1 MTSYLFLDP
10 DSVPE
15 QWADRG
21 IPMVMVPLTES
32 ESDQVL
38 SDEPVKPDTLARDAD
53 LMRLVAR
60 GLSAEVLAR
69 RLGLA
74 PRSVYRRL
82 ARLRDA
88 FGVSSTAELAAE
100 LAARGFGMG
109 DLSGEATGAAPH
121 GSNLQD

>member
-15 QWADRG
+15 RWADRV
-21 IPMVMVPLTES
+21 IPMAMVPLTQP

-38 SDEPVKPDTLARDAD
+38 SDEPVKPDPLTGDSD

-60 GLSAEVLAR
+60 GVSAEVIAR

-82 ARLRDA
+82 ARLRDE
-88 FGVSSTAELAAE
+88 FGVASTAELATE
-100 LAARGFGMG
+100 LAGHGFGLG
-109 DLSGEATGAAPH
+109 DVAGEGTGAPQP
-121 GSNLQD
+121 GSNLEG

>member
-10 DSVPE
+10 DSVPAE
-15 QWADRG
+15 WADRVV
-21 IPMVMVPLTES
+21 PMAMVPLTEA
-32 ESDQVL
+32 ESGQLL
-38 SDEPVKPDTLARDAD
+38 SDEPVTPDRLMPDAD

-60 GLSAEVLAR
+60 GLSAEVIAR
-69 RLGLA
+69 RLDLA

-100 LAARGFGMG
+100 LAARGFGAG
-109 DLSGEATGAAPH
+109 DLADESTGATP
-121 GSNLQD
+121 